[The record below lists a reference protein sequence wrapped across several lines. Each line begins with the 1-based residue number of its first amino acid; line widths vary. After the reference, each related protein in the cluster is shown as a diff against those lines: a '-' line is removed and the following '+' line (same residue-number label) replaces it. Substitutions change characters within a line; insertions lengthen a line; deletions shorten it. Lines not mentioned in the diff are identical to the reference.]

1 MRKRKKVGTKRILND
16 KNTRGLLVSKKSTT
30 FIKKS
35 GRARPS
41 NLKSI
46 LLSGFNAANQIIK
59 NNGSRLKKKTL
70 TWEQY
75 ISQLKAENILS
86 GGKAGAKKLVHNFI
100 SERVRSRTD
109 NQASSAYDNLMDKFN
124 STVVKLNQV
133 GGVAEKL
140 DQQAQLYLNV
150 MIDCNLIEDDKEGKY
165 HLVNEPTLNDFLT
178 VSDRYLEIKAA
189 LVKYFGDDEYGEA
202 YGSNG

>member
-1 MRKRKKVGTKRILND
+1 MRKQNKNIRKLKKQGRDVNYINI
-16 KNTRGLLVSKKSTT
+16 KSTT
-30 FIKKS
+30 IRK
-35 GRARPS
+35 
-41 NLKSI
+41 
-46 LLSGFNAANQIIK
+46 GFDIVNKIIK
-59 NNGSRLKKKTL
+59 TNKESKIKAGLKEELTFNQYVKKL
-70 TWEQY
+70 NDFQ
-75 ISQLKAENILS
+75 ALS
-86 GGKAGAKKLVHNFI
+86 GGKVSNKKLVSGFI
-100 SERVRSRTD
+100 SAQVRSRTD
-109 NQASSAYDNLMDKFN
+109 KQSSTAYDNLIDKFN

-165 HLVNEPTLNDFLT
+165 HLVNKPTLNDFLS

-202 YGSNG
+202 FGSKD

>member
-1 MRKRKKVGTKRILND
+1 MRKNKKVGYKRILND
-16 KNTRGLLVSKKSTT
+16 KNTRGLLVSKKSTSS
-30 FIKKS
+30 IKKS
-35 GRARPS
+35 GRARAS

-46 LLSGFNAANQIIK
+46 LVSGFNTANQIIK
-59 NNGSRLKKKTL
+59 NNGSRLKKTL

-75 ISQLKAENILS
+75 ISQLGTENTLS
-86 GGKAGAKKLVHNFI
+86 GGKASATKLVRNFI

-109 NQASSAYDNLMDKFN
+109 NQASSAYTNLMDKFN
-124 STVVKLNQV
+124 TIVVKLNQV

-140 DQQAQLYLNV
+140 DQRAQLYLNV

-165 HLVNEPTLNDFLT
+165 HLVNKPTLNDFLT
-178 VSDRYLEIKAA
+178 VSDKYLEIKAT
-189 LVKYFGDDEYGEA
+189 LVKYFGDDEYAEA

>member
-1 MRKRKKVGTKRILND
+1 MRKYNKNIRNLKKQGRDVNYINIKSTAIKQGFKIVNKIIKHNKDAESKAGGLKEELTFNQYVKKLND
-16 KNTRGLLVSKKSTT
+16 
-30 FIKKS
+30 FQ
-35 GRARPS
+35 A
-41 NLKSI
+41 
-46 LLSGFNAANQIIK
+46 
-59 NNGSRLKKKTL
+59 
-70 TWEQY
+70 
-75 ISQLKAENILS
+75 LS
-86 GGKAGAKKLVHNFI
+86 GGKVSNKKLVSGFI
-100 SERVRSRTD
+100 SAQVRGRTD
-109 NQASSAYDNLMDKFN
+109 NQASTAYDNLMKKFN

-150 MIDCNLIEDDKEGKY
+150 MIDCNLIEDDNEGKY

-202 YGSNG
+202 FGS

>member
-1 MRKRKKVGTKRILND
+1 MRKQNKNIRKLKKQGRDVNYINIKSTAIKQGFNTVNKIIKHNQESKIKEGLKKELTFNQYVKKLND
-16 KNTRGLLVSKKSTT
+16 
-30 FIKKS
+30 FQ
-35 GRARPS
+35 A
-41 NLKSI
+41 
-46 LLSGFNAANQIIK
+46 
-59 NNGSRLKKKTL
+59 
-70 TWEQY
+70 
-75 ISQLKAENILS
+75 LS
-86 GGKAGAKKLVHNFI
+86 GGKVSNKKLVSGFI
-100 SERVRSRTD
+100 SAQVRSRTD
-109 NQASSAYDNLMDKFN
+109 KQSSTAYTNLMDKFN

-202 YGSNG
+202 FGSGN

>member
-1 MRKRKKVGTKRILND
+1 MRKLNKHVRRVLNAINEGFNTVNKIIEQNKKAKSKIGLKNKLTFNQYVKKLND
-16 KNTRGLLVSKKSTT
+16 
-30 FIKKS
+30 FQ
-35 GRARPS
+35 A
-41 NLKSI
+41 
-46 LLSGFNAANQIIK
+46 
-59 NNGSRLKKKTL
+59 
-70 TWEQY
+70 
-75 ISQLKAENILS
+75 LS
-86 GGKAGAKKLVHNFI
+86 GGKVNNKELVEGFI
-100 SERVRSRTD
+100 SAQVRGRT
-109 NQASSAYDNLMDKFN
+109 NKQSSSAYNNLMDKFN

-140 DQQAQLYLNV
+140 DQQSQLYLNV

-165 HLVNEPTLNDFLT
+165 HLVNKPTLNDFLT